1 MNFRTQLLAL
11 ILCFAPFLAQNQQ
24 LLQPGNTPNPPYSV
38 EEMQKRHF
46 LYFWETAHPTNFQ
59 VPDRYP
65 TDDFSSIAATGF
77 GLSAYLVGAER
88 KWITRQQA
96 AERVLNTL
104 RVLKNLPQGDAA
116 SGTSGYRGW
125 FYHFLE
131 TQTAK
136 RFKTVELSSIDTG
149 LLMAGILSCMSYFDL
164 DNAQER
170 EIREMADF
178 LFRRVEFDWYMNEH
192 QRMSMGWFPERG
204 FLCAD
209 WRGYNEAM
217 VLVIMALGSPT
228 HPLPA
233 EGWAAWCDTY
243 YRTTYQGQDM
253 VNFGPLFGHQY
264 SHCWIDFRGIQDDY
278 MRNMGIDYFEN
289 SRRATLAQRAYGI
302 QNPQKFVGYSENIWG
317 LTAGDGPGADMMHNG
332 KKMHCPGYGARGKSA
347 DYNEDDGTIAPTA
360 AIASVPFAPEVC
372 LPAAQAMWSRWP
384 VGPYGFF
391 DGYNETF
398 TDVASS
404 PKSQK
409 GYGYWVD
416 KDYLGIDQGPIV
428 LMLENYRSGLI
439 WDLMK
444 KNPYIVR
451 GLQRAG
457 FKGGWL
463 DKVDTKKLFK
473 GIQFADGDQAKI
485 NYDIPLDQHSFT
497 QRAAYADSKGN
508 TLPYNL
514 LVPWHQKLDGSQKYP
529 LVVFLH
535 GSGERGVSNHDHMK
549 NGVHA
554 FCEKDVREQHPCY
567 LLVPQCPEEDTWGGH
582 GSDWKPKFMENT
594 PQTQRLLVE
603 LIEKM
608 LRENPNIDPKRVYIT
623 GLSMGGYGTFD
634 LLARRPDLFA
644 AGMPLCG
651 AGDTSTVA
659 RMKDIPIW
667 VFHGRLDDAV
677 FPIES
682 QRMVKA
688 LQEVGGKV
696 KYTEYST
703 LYHSIWDATY
713 YNPAVLEWLFAQ
725 KKP

>member
-1 MNFRTQLLAL
+1 MIKFAL
-11 ILCFAPFLAQNQQ
+11 VLVFCGVASVAQNQSATNS
-24 LLQPGNTPNPPYSV
+24 GAGKYNPPFTLD
-38 EEMQKRHF
+38 ELQKRHF
-46 LYFWETAHPTNFQ
+46 LFFWELAHPTNFQ

-88 KWITRQQA
+88 QWVTRQQA

-104 RVLKNLPQGDAA
+104 RTLKNLPQGDQKSGAA
-116 SGTSGYRGW
+116 GYRGW

-131 TQTAK
+131 TQTAL
-136 RFKTVELSSIDTG
+136 RFKNVELSSIDTG
-149 LLMAGILSCMSYFDL
+149 LLMAGILSVMTYFDG
-164 DNAQER
+164 DNAVEN
-170 EIREMADF
+170 EIRSTADF

-228 HPLPA
+228 HPIPA
-233 EGWAAWCDTY
+233 DGWDSWCKPY
-243 YRTTYQGQDM
+243 YRATFQGQDM

-278 MRNMGIDYFEN
+278 MRKMGIDYFEN
-289 SRRATLAQRAYGI
+289 SRRATLAQRSYAIENPAKFTGYG
-302 QNPQKFVGYSENIWG
+302 ENIWG
-317 LTAGDGPGADMMHNG
+317 LTAGDGPDAYLDHNG
-332 KKMHCPGYGARGKSA
+332 KRIFCPGYAARGMSV

-360 AIASVPFAPEVC
+360 AIASMPFAPEVC
-372 LPAAQAMWSRWP
+372 MPAAQAMWERWP

-398 TDVASS
+398 TNIGTS
-404 PKSQK
+404 PKAQK
-409 GYGYWVD
+409 GYPFWVD

-428 LMLENYRSGLI
+428 LMLENYRTGLI

-444 KNPYIVR
+444 RNPYIVK

-463 DKVDTKKLFK
+463 DQVDTQKLFK
-473 GIQFADGDQAKI
+473 GISFADGEKAKI
-485 NYDIPLDQHSFT
+485 NYDVPLDQHSFT
-497 QRAAYADSKGN
+497 KREAYTDKDGN
-508 TLPYNL
+508 SLPYNL
-514 LVPWHQKLDGSQKYP
+514 LEPWKQKLDGSKKYP

-535 GSGERGVSNHDHMK
+535 GSGERGATNHDHMK
-549 NGVHA
+549 NGVYA
-554 FCEKDVREQHPCY
+554 FCEQDMRERHPCY
-567 LLVPQCPEEDTWGGH
+567 MLAPNCPKDMHWGGLN
-582 GSDWKPKFMENT
+582 DKFEPEYLET
-594 PQTQRLLVE
+594 PATMQRLLIE

-634 LLARRPDLFA
+634 LLTRRPDLFA

-651 AGDTSTVA
+651 GGDPRYA
-659 RMKDIPIW
+659 ERMKNIPMW

-677 FPIES
+677 FPIQS
-682 QRMVKA
+682 QRMVAALKKA
-688 LQEVGGKV
+688 GGKV

-703 LYHSIWDATY
+703 LYHNIWDATY
-713 YNPAVLEWLFAQ
+713 YNPAVLDWLFAQ
-725 KKP
+725 KKK